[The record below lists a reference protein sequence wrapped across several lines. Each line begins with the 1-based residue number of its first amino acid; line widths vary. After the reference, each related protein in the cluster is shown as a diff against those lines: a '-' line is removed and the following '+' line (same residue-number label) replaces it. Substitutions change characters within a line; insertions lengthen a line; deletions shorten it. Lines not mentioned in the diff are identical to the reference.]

1 MRGDRFCMRG
11 VTGVVGGSYT
21 MKRKIKEAL
30 TIKRVEKERGK
41 DRTLNQDT
49 GLELSKIWLDLV

>member
-1 MRGDRFCMRG
+1 MVLTKEKD
-11 VTGVVGGSYT
+11 T

-30 TIKRVEKERGK
+30 TIERVEKERGK